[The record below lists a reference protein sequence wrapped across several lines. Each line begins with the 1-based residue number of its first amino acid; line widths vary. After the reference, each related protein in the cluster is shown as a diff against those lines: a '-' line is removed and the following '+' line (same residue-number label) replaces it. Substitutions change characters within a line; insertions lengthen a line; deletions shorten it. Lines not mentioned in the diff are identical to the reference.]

1 MSKVL
6 VTGGAGY
13 IGAHVA
19 AELLKSGYG
28 IRIYD
33 DFSNG
38 LHRRVDGKFRDI
50 VDGDMLDRVKLLAAL
65 DGIDAVIHLAAKK
78 AVEESVK
85 DPLKY
90 YENNVGGS
98 LNLLGAMAAKGVKQL
113 VYSSS
118 AAVYSPN
125 DKEAVL
131 EDDPT
136 APLSPYGASKLLAEQ
151 LISSVG
157 SAEQI
162 SNISLRYFNV
172 VGSNIAEFG
181 DNSKDNLVPKVFL
194 ALKNGKRPQI
204 YGSDYPTPDGTC
216 IRDYIHVC
224 DLADAHVLGLER
236 LVALQ
241 ANPQASVQPLIYNL
255 GNGTGYSVQQV
266 IETAKAVTGCGLLAH
281 VAPRR
286 DGDPAVLV
294 ASAEHAFTD
303 LGWKPRYPD
312 LTVIIEHAWRWHR
325 LRHLGH
331 SPSAAA

>member
-19 AELLKSGYG
+19 AELLKSGYS

-50 VDGDMLDRVKLLAAL
+50 VDGDILDRVKLLAAL

-90 YENNVGGS
+90 YENNVGGT
-98 LNLLGAMAAKGVKQL
+98 LNLLGAMAAKGVEQL

-136 APLSPYGASKLLAEQ
+136 APLSPYGASKLLSEQ

-216 IRDYIHVC
+216 IRDYIHVQ
-224 DLADAHVLGLER
+224 DLALAHLA
-236 LVALQ
+236 ALKKVESGYISQ
-241 ANPQASVQPLIYNL
+241 VYNV
-255 GNGTGYSVQQV
+255 GSGKGYSVKEMMDQ
-266 IETAKAVTGCGLLAH
+266 ISKSIG
-281 VAPRR
+281 R
-286 DGDPAVLV
+286 DINPELSPARAGDSPKLI
-294 ASAEHAFTD
+294 ASINKIKEQ
-303 LGWKPRYPD
+303 LGWSPKASLEEMID
-312 LTVIIEHAWRWHR
+312 SAWQAEVAR
-325 LRHLGH
+325 
-331 SPSAAA
+331 A

>member
-19 AELLKSGYG
+19 AELLKSGYS

-50 VDGDMLDRVKLLAAL
+50 VDGDMLDRVKLLGAL
-65 DGIDAVIHLAAKK
+65 DGIDAIIHLAAKK

-90 YENNVGGS
+90 YENNVGGT

-125 DKEAVL
+125 DKEAVV

-136 APLSPYGASKLLAEQ
+136 APLSPYGASKLLSEQ

-216 IRDYIHVC
+216 IRDYIHVQ
-224 DLADAHVLGLER
+224 DLALAHLA
-236 LVALQ
+236 ALKKVESGYISQ
-241 ANPQASVQPLIYNL
+241 VYNV
-255 GNGTGYSVQQV
+255 GSGKGYSVKEMMDQ
-266 IETAKAVTGCGLLAH
+266 IAKSIG
-281 VAPRR
+281 R
-286 DGDPAVLV
+286 DINPELSPARAGDSPKLI
-294 ASAEHAFTD
+294 ASIDKIKEQ
-303 LGWKPRYPD
+303 LGWSPKASLEEMID
-312 LTVIIEHAWRWHR
+312 SAWQAEVART
-325 LRHLGH
+325 
-331 SPSAAA
+331 

>member
-19 AELLKSGYG
+19 AELLKSGYS

-90 YENNVGGS
+90 YENNVGGT

-204 YGSDYPTPDGTC
+204 FGSNYPTPDGTC
-216 IRDYIHVC
+216 IRDYIHVQ
-224 DLADAHVLGLER
+224 DLALAHLA
-236 LVALQ
+236 ALKKVESGYISQ
-241 ANPQASVQPLIYNL
+241 VYNV
-255 GNGTGYSVQQV
+255 GSGKGYSVKEMMDQ
-266 IETAKAVTGCGLLAH
+266 ISKSLG
-281 VAPRR
+281 R
-286 DGDPAVLV
+286 DINPELSPARAGDSPKLI
-294 ASAEHAFTD
+294 ASIDKIKEQ
-303 LGWKPRYPD
+303 LGWSPKASLEEMID
-312 LTVIIEHAWRWHR
+312 SAWQAEVAR
-325 LRHLGH
+325 
-331 SPSAAA
+331 A

>member
-19 AELLKSGYG
+19 AELLKSGYS

-90 YENNVGGS
+90 YENNVGGT

-125 DKEAVL
+125 DKEAVV

-216 IRDYIHVC
+216 IRDYIHVQ
-224 DLADAHVLGLER
+224 DLALAHLA
-236 LVALQ
+236 ALKKVESGYISQ
-241 ANPQASVQPLIYNL
+241 VYNV
-255 GNGTGYSVQQV
+255 GSGKGYSVKEMMDQ
-266 IETAKAVTGCGLLAH
+266 ISKSIG
-281 VAPRR
+281 R
-286 DGDPAVLV
+286 DINPEVSQARAGDSPKLI
-294 ASAEHAFTD
+294 ASIDKIKEQ
-303 LGWKPRYPD
+303 LGWSPKASLKEMID
-312 LTVIIEHAWRWHR
+312 SAWQAEVART
-325 LRHLGH
+325 
-331 SPSAAA
+331 

>member
-19 AELLKSGYG
+19 AELLKSGYS

-90 YENNVGGS
+90 YENNVGGT

-216 IRDYIHVC
+216 IRDYIHVQ
-224 DLADAHVLGLER
+224 DLALAHLS
-236 LVALQ
+236 ALKKVESGYISQ
-241 ANPQASVQPLIYNL
+241 VYNV
-255 GNGTGYSVQQV
+255 GSGKGYSVKEMMDQ
-266 IETAKAVTGCGLLAH
+266 ISKSIG
-281 VAPRR
+281 R
-286 DGDPAVLV
+286 DINPEVSQARAGDSPKLI
-294 ASAEHAFTD
+294 ASIDKIREQ
-303 LGWKPRYPD
+303 LGWSPKASLEEMID
-312 LTVIIEHAWRWHR
+312 SAWQAEVAR
-325 LRHLGH
+325 
-331 SPSAAA
+331 A

>member
-19 AELLKSGYG
+19 AELLKSGYS

-136 APLSPYGASKLLAEQ
+136 APLSPYGASKLLSEQ

-216 IRDYIHVC
+216 IRDYIHVQ
-224 DLADAHVLGLER
+224 DLALAHLA
-236 LVALQ
+236 ALKKVESGYISQ
-241 ANPQASVQPLIYNL
+241 VYNV
-255 GNGTGYSVQQV
+255 GSGKGYSVKEMMDQ
-266 IETAKAVTGCGLLAH
+266 ISKSLG
-281 VAPRR
+281 R
-286 DGDPAVLV
+286 DINPEVSQARAGDSPKLI
-294 ASAEHAFTD
+294 ASIDKIKEQ
-303 LGWKPRYPD
+303 LGWSPKASLKEMID
-312 LTVIIEHAWRWHR
+312 SAWQAEVART
-325 LRHLGH
+325 
-331 SPSAAA
+331 

>member
-131 EDDPT
+131 EEDPT

-216 IRDYIHVC
+216 IRDYIHVQ
-224 DLADAHVLGLER
+224 DLALAHLS
-236 LVALQ
+236 ALKKVESGYISQ
-241 ANPQASVQPLIYNL
+241 VYNV
-255 GNGTGYSVQQV
+255 GSGKGYSVKEMMDQ
-266 IETAKAVTGCGLLAH
+266 ISKSIG
-281 VAPRR
+281 R
-286 DGDPAVLV
+286 DINPEVSQARAGDSPKLI
-294 ASAEHAFTD
+294 ASIDKIREQ
-303 LGWKPRYPD
+303 LGWSPKASLEEMID
-312 LTVIIEHAWRWHR
+312 SAWQAEVAR
-325 LRHLGH
+325 
-331 SPSAAA
+331 A

>member
-19 AELLKSGYG
+19 AELLKSGYS

-90 YENNVGGS
+90 YENNVGGT

-136 APLSPYGASKLLAEQ
+136 APLSPYGASKLLSEQ

-216 IRDYIHVC
+216 IRDYIHVQ
-224 DLADAHVLGLER
+224 DLALAHL
-236 LVALQ
+236 
-241 ANPQASVQPLIYNL
+241 ASLKKVESGYISQVYNV
-255 GNGTGYSVQQV
+255 GSGKGYSVKEMMDQ
-266 IETAKAVTGCGLLAH
+266 ISKSIG
-281 VAPRR
+281 R
-286 DGDPAVLV
+286 DINPEVSQARAGDSPKLI
-294 ASAEHAFTD
+294 ASIDKIKEQ
-303 LGWKPRYPD
+303 LGWSPKASLEEMID
-312 LTVIIEHAWRWHR
+312 SAWQAEVART
-325 LRHLGH
+325 
-331 SPSAAA
+331 

>member
-19 AELLKSGYG
+19 AEFLKSGYG

-98 LNLLGAMAAKGVKQL
+98 LNLLGAMAAKGVRQL

-204 YGSDYPTPDGTC
+204 YGRDYPTPDGTC
-216 IRDYIHVC
+216 IRDYIHVQ
-224 DLADAHVLGLER
+224 DLALAHLA
-236 LVALQ
+236 ALKKVESGYISQ
-241 ANPQASVQPLIYNL
+241 VYNV
-255 GNGTGYSVQQV
+255 GSGKGYSVKEMMDQ
-266 IETAKAVTGCGLLAH
+266 ISKSIG
-281 VAPRR
+281 R
-286 DGDPAVLV
+286 DINPEVSQARAGDSPKLI
-294 ASAEHAFTD
+294 ASIDKIREQ
-303 LGWKPRYPD
+303 LGWSPKASLEEMID
-312 LTVIIEHAWRWHR
+312 SAWQAEVART
-325 LRHLGH
+325 
-331 SPSAAA
+331 

>member
-19 AELLKSGYG
+19 AELLKSGYS

-50 VDGDMLDRVKLLAAL
+50 VDGDMLDRVKLLGAL

-78 AVEESVK
+78 SVEESVK

-90 YENNVGGS
+90 YENNVGGT

-125 DKEAVL
+125 DKEAVV

-216 IRDYIHVC
+216 IRDYIHVQ
-224 DLADAHVLGLER
+224 DLALAHLA
-236 LVALQ
+236 ALKKVESGYISQ
-241 ANPQASVQPLIYNL
+241 VYNV
-255 GNGTGYSVQQV
+255 GSGKGYSVKEMMDQ
-266 IETAKAVTGCGLLAH
+266 IAKSIG
-281 VAPRR
+281 R
-286 DGDPAVLV
+286 DINPELSPARAGDSPKLI
-294 ASAEHAFTD
+294 ASIDKIKEQ
-303 LGWKPRYPD
+303 LGWSPKASLEEMID
-312 LTVIIEHAWRWHR
+312 SAWQAEVART
-325 LRHLGH
+325 
-331 SPSAAA
+331 

>member
-19 AELLKSGYG
+19 AELLKSGYS

-50 VDGDMLDRVKLLAAL
+50 VEGDMLDRAKLLAAL

-90 YENNVGGS
+90 YENNVGGT

-216 IRDYIHVC
+216 IRDYIHVQ
-224 DLADAHVLGLER
+224 DLALAHLA
-236 LVALQ
+236 ALKKVESGYISQ
-241 ANPQASVQPLIYNL
+241 VYNV
-255 GNGTGYSVQQV
+255 GSGKGYSVKEMMDQ
-266 IETAKAVTGCGLLAH
+266 ISKSIG
-281 VAPRR
+281 R
-286 DGDPAVLV
+286 DINPELSPARAGDSPKLI
-294 ASAEHAFTD
+294 ASIDKIKEQ
-303 LGWKPRYPD
+303 LGWSPKASLEEMID
-312 LTVIIEHAWRWHR
+312 SAWQAEVART
-325 LRHLGH
+325 
-331 SPSAAA
+331 

>member
-19 AELLKSGYG
+19 AELLKSGYS

-78 AVEESVK
+78 SVEESVK

-90 YENNVGGS
+90 YENNVGGT

-125 DKEAVL
+125 DKEAVV

-172 VGSNIAEFG
+172 IGSNIAEFG

-216 IRDYIHVC
+216 IRDYIHVQ
-224 DLADAHVLGLER
+224 DLALAHLA
-236 LVALQ
+236 ALKKIESGYISQ
-241 ANPQASVQPLIYNL
+241 VYNV
-255 GNGTGYSVQQV
+255 GSGKGYSVKEMMDQ
-266 IETAKAVTGCGLLAH
+266 ISKSLG
-281 VAPRR
+281 R
-286 DGDPAVLV
+286 DINPEVSQARAGDSPKLI
-294 ASAEHAFTD
+294 ASIDKIKEQ
-303 LGWKPRYPD
+303 LGWSPKASLEEMID
-312 LTVIIEHAWRWHR
+312 SAWQAEVART
-325 LRHLGH
+325 
-331 SPSAAA
+331 